1 MDVLALAE
9 GPLLWISLGV
19 FVVGLATRAALFLVD
34 SREKDKIFWQHFKWK
49 WVLATMAKW
58 LVPANRTVAK
68 DPVFCLLAYSF
79 HVCLIVAPIWCLPH
93 IIYWETSRLAW
104 SFTALPEGVADWMT
118 LAVLAIAVYLLIR
131 RLASPDLRYLSTTS
145 DYVLLVITAL
155 PFLTGYLSV
164 HQSLGT
170 GNLLGDNMQ
179 LIHILTGEL
188 MLLVVPFTK
197 LSHAVLFFF
206 SRAATAVEFGRRE
219 YSI

>member
-9 GPLLWISLGV
+9 GPLLWVSLGI
-19 FVVGLATRAALFLVD
+19 FVLGLVARGAMFLGE

-49 WVLATMAKW
+49 WVLATMGKW
-58 LVPANRTVAK
+58 LIPANRTVAK
-68 DPVFCLLAYSF
+68 DPVFCILAYVF
-79 HVCLIVAPIWCLPH
+79 HVCLIVVPIWCLPH
-93 IIYWETSRLAW
+93 IVYWETSRFSL
-104 SFTALPEGVADWMT
+104 SFSALPEGVADWMT
-118 LAVLAIAVYLLIR
+118 LAVLAIAVYLFLR
-131 RLASPDLRYLSTTS
+131 RLASPDLRFLSTAS
-145 DYVLLVITAL
+145 DYVLLLITAL

-164 HQSLGT
+164 HQTFAAGSA
-170 GNLLGDNMQ
+170 LGDSMQ

-188 MLLVVPFTK
+188 MLVVVPFTK